1 MADLLKEEKHE
12 TSEILQLV
20 GFKIGQEEF
29 GINILSVHE
38 IIKVIDITTVPN
50 ASDYIA
56 GVINLRG
63 RIIPI
68 VHLRKRLKMPV
79 IETNKNTRIIVV
91 EINEKTIG
99 FIVDEVQEVL
109 RISTDITE
117 KPPELVS
124 GLDSEYITSVA
135 KLEDRLLILLD
146 LEKTL
151 ANDDIKELNSIASKN
166 KNIVNWPIK
175 LIIVFDN

>member
-1 MADLLKEEKHE
+1 MSEEIKEIKNE

-20 GFKIGQEEF
+20 GFKIGNEEF
-29 GINILSVHE
+29 GINILVVQE

-50 ASDYIA
+50 ASNYIA

-63 RIIPI
+63 RITPI
-68 VHLRKRLKMPV
+68 VHLRKRLHLPIIKH
-79 IETNKNTRIIVV
+79 NKDTRIIVV
-91 EINEKTIG
+91 EIEGKTIG

-109 RISTDITE
+109 RISTNITE

-124 GLDSEYITSVA
+124 DVESEYITAVA

-146 LEKTL
+146 IDKTL
-151 ANDDIKELNSIASKN
+151 ANEELKELEAT
-166 KNIVNWPIK
+166 V
-175 LIIVFDN
+175 D

>member
-1 MADLLKEEKHE
+1 MADIAQEEKRD
-12 TSEILQLV
+12 TTEILQLV

-29 GINILSVHE
+29 GINILAVHE

-68 VHLRKRLKMPV
+68 VHLRKRLHMPV
-79 IETNKNTRIIVV
+79 IETDKNTRIIVV

-99 FIVDEVQEVL
+99 FVVDEVQEVL

-117 KPPELVS
+117 KPPELVA
-124 GLDSEYITSVA
+124 GLDSEYITAVA

-151 ANDDIKELNSIASKN
+151 ANDELEELETVSGK
-166 KNIVNWPIK
+166 
-175 LIIVFDN
+175 

>member
-1 MADLLKEEKHE
+1 MAEIEQEEKKN

-29 GINILSVHE
+29 GINILAVQE
-38 IIKVIDITTVPN
+38 IIKIIDITKVPN
-50 ASDYIA
+50 ASEYIE

-68 VHLRKRLKMPV
+68 VHLRKRLRMPV
-79 IETNKNTRIIVV
+79 IEMDKNSRIIVV
-91 EINEKTIG
+91 EISGKTVG

-117 KPPELVS
+117 KPPELAS
-124 GLDSEYITSVA
+124 GVDSDYIVAVA
-135 KLEDRLLILLD
+135 KLDDRLLILLD

-151 ANDDIKELNSIASKN
+151 ANDELEELDKVAEK
-166 KNIVNWPIK
+166 
-175 LIIVFDN
+175 

>member
-1 MADLLKEEKHE
+1 MTNIKREEKHE
-12 TSEILQLV
+12 NSEILQLV

-29 GINILSVHE
+29 GINILAVQE
-38 IIKVIDITTVPN
+38 IIKIIDITTVPN
-50 ASDYIA
+50 ASEYIA

-68 VHLRKRLKMPV
+68 VHLRKRLRLPV
-79 IETNKNTRIIVV
+79 IETDKNTRIIVV

-109 RISTDITE
+109 RISTEITE

-124 GLDSEYITSVA
+124 SINSDYITSVA
-135 KLEDRLLILLD
+135 KLDDRLLILLD

-151 ANDDIKELNSIASKN
+151 ANDQLKELETISN
-166 KNIVNWPIK
+166 
-175 LIIVFDN
+175 

>member
-1 MADLLKEEKHE
+1 MADKAQEEKRDA
-12 TSEILQLV
+12 SEILQLV

-29 GINILSVHE
+29 GINILAVHE
-38 IIKVIDITTVPN
+38 IIKIIDITTVPN
-50 ASDYIA
+50 ASEYIA

-68 VHLRKRLKMPV
+68 VHLRKRLHMPI
-79 IETNKNTRIIVV
+79 IETDKNTRIIVV
-91 EINEKTIG
+91 EINGKTIG

-117 KPPELVS
+117 KPPELVAS
-124 GLDSEYITSVA
+124 VDSEYITAVA
-135 KLEDRLLILLD
+135 KLEDRLIILLD

-151 ANDDIKELNSIASKN
+151 ANDNTDELETVSK
-166 KNIVNWPIK
+166 K
-175 LIIVFDN
+175 

>member
-1 MADLLKEEKHE
+1 MTEIEQEQKD

-29 GINILSVHE
+29 GINILAVQE
-38 IIKVIDITTVPN
+38 IIKIIDITKVPN
-50 ASDYIA
+50 ASEYIE

-68 VHLRKRLKMPV
+68 VHLRKRLGMPV
-79 IETNKNTRIIVV
+79 IEMDKNTRIIVV
-91 EINEKTIG
+91 EISGKTIG

-124 GLDSEYITSVA
+124 GVDSDYIVSVA
-135 KLEDRLLILLD
+135 KLDDRLLILLD
-146 LEKTL
+146 LEKGL
-151 ANDDIKELNSIASKN
+151 ANDELEDLDKASIK
-166 KNIVNWPIK
+166 
-175 LIIVFDN
+175 

>member
-1 MADLLKEEKHE
+1 MADLAHEEKQSA
-12 TSEILQLV
+12 SEILQLV

-29 GINILSVHE
+29 GINILAVHE

-50 ASDYIA
+50 ASEYIA

-68 VHLRKRLKMPV
+68 VHLRKRLHMPV
-79 IETNKNTRIIVV
+79 IETDKNTRIIVV
-91 EINEKTIG
+91 EINGKTIG
-99 FIVDEVQEVL
+99 FVVDEVLEVL

-117 KPPELVS
+117 KPPELVAS
-124 GLDSEYITSVA
+124 VDSEYITAVA

-151 ANDDIKELNSIASKN
+151 ANDDLDELEKVSTK
-166 KNIVNWPIK
+166 
-175 LIIVFDN
+175 

>member
-1 MADLLKEEKHE
+1 MTEVAQEEKKD

-29 GINILSVHE
+29 GINILAVQE
-38 IIKVIDITTVPN
+38 IIKIIDITKVPN
-50 ASDYIA
+50 ASEYIE

-68 VHLRKRLKMPV
+68 VHLRKRLGMPI
-79 IETNKNTRIIVV
+79 IEMDKNTRIIVV
-91 EINEKTIG
+91 EISGKTIG

-109 RISTDITE
+109 RISTDVTE

-124 GLDSEYITSVA
+124 GVDSDFIVAVA
-135 KLEDRLLILLD
+135 KLEERLLILLD
-146 LEKTL
+146 LDKTL
-151 ANDDIKELNSIASKN
+151 ANDELEELKAVAEK
-166 KNIVNWPIK
+166 
-175 LIIVFDN
+175 

>member
-1 MADLLKEEKHE
+1 MAEVETTKEDKKE

-20 GFKIGQEEF
+20 GFKIGMEEF
-29 GINILSVHE
+29 GINILAVQE
-38 IIKVIDITTVPN
+38 IIKIIDITKVPN
-50 ASDYIA
+50 ASEYIE

-68 VHLRKRLKMPV
+68 VHLRKRLGMPI
-79 IETNKNTRIIVV
+79 IEMDKNTRIIVV
-91 EINEKTIG
+91 EISGKTIG

-124 GLDSEYITSVA
+124 GVDSDYITAVA
-135 KLEDRLLILLD
+135 KLDERLLILLD

-151 ANDDIKELNSIASKN
+151 ANEDLEELEQVAEN
-166 KNIVNWPIK
+166 K
-175 LIIVFDN
+175 

>member
-1 MADLLKEEKHE
+1 MAEIEQEEKKN

-29 GINILSVHE
+29 GINILAVQE
-38 IIKVIDITTVPN
+38 IIKIIDITKVPN
-50 ASDYIA
+50 ASEYIE

-68 VHLRKRLKMPV
+68 VHLRKRLRMPV
-79 IETNKNTRIIVV
+79 IEMDKNSRIIVV
-91 EINEKTIG
+91 EISGKTVG

-117 KPPELVS
+117 KPPELAS
-124 GLDSEYITSVA
+124 GVDSDYIVAVA
-135 KLEDRLLILLD
+135 KLDDRLLILLD

-151 ANDDIKELNSIASKN
+151 ANDELEELDRVAEK
-166 KNIVNWPIK
+166 
-175 LIIVFDN
+175 

>member
-1 MADLLKEEKHE
+1 MTDVAVEEKKK

-20 GFKIGQEEF
+20 SFKIGREEF
-29 GINILSVHE
+29 GIDILAVQE
-38 IIKVIDITTVPN
+38 IIKMIEITKVPN
-50 ASDYIA
+50 APDFIE

-68 VHLRKRLKMPV
+68 IYLRKRLGMPV
-79 IETNKNTRIIVV
+79 VENTKNTRIVVV
-91 EINEKTIG
+91 EISEKTVG

-124 GLDSEYITSVA
+124 GIESDYITAVA
-135 KLEDRLLILLD
+135 KLEDRLLILLELD
-146 LEKTL
+146 RIL
-151 ANDDIKELNSIASKN
+151 ANEDLNLLEN
-166 KNIVNWPIK
+166 
-175 LIIVFDN
+175 

>member
-1 MADLLKEEKHE
+1 MTNIKSPEKKEA
-12 TSEILQLV
+12 SEVLQLV
-20 GFKIGQEEF
+20 GFKIGNEEF
-29 GINILSVHE
+29 GINILAVQE
-38 IIKVIDITTVPN
+38 IIKIIDITTVPN

-68 VHLRKRLKMPV
+68 VHLRKRLHLPV
-79 IETNKNTRIIVV
+79 IEPDKNTRIIVV
-91 EINEKTIG
+91 EINDKTIG
-99 FIVDEVQEVL
+99 FIVDEVLEVL

-117 KPPELVS
+117 KPPELVAGINS
-124 GLDSEYITSVA
+124 DYITSVA

-151 ANDDIKELNSIASKN
+151 ANDQLKELDNVSN
-166 KNIVNWPIK
+166 K
-175 LIIVFDN
+175 

>member
-1 MADLLKEEKHE
+1 MDATMTNVKQEEKRE

-29 GINILSVHE
+29 GINILAVQE
-38 IIKVIDITTVPN
+38 IIKIIDITTVPN

-68 VHLRKRLKMPV
+68 VHLRKRLHLPV
-79 IETNKNTRIIVV
+79 IETDKNTRIIVV

-124 GLDSEYITSVA
+124 GVDSDYITSVA

-151 ANDDIKELNSIASKN
+151 ANDDLDELESAAK
-166 KNIVNWPIK
+166 
-175 LIIVFDN
+175 

>member
-1 MADLLKEEKHE
+1 MADMVQEEKQDA
-12 TSEILQLV
+12 SEILQLV

-29 GINILSVHE
+29 GINILAVQE
-38 IIKVIDITTVPN
+38 IIKIIDITTVPN
-50 ASDYIA
+50 ASEYIA

-68 VHLRKRLKMPV
+68 VHLRKRLHMPI
-79 IETNKNTRIIVV
+79 IETDKNTRIIVV
-91 EINEKTIG
+91 EINGKTIG

-117 KPPELVS
+117 KPPELVAS
-124 GLDSEYITSVA
+124 VDSEYITAVA
-135 KLEDRLLILLD
+135 KLEDRLIILLD

-151 ANDDIKELNSIASKN
+151 ANDNTDELETVSK
-166 KNIVNWPIK
+166 K
-175 LIIVFDN
+175 

>member
-1 MADLLKEEKHE
+1 MTDVMQEEKRD

-29 GINILSVHE
+29 GINILAVQE
-38 IIKVIDITTVPN
+38 IIKIIDITRVPN
-50 ASDYIA
+50 ASEFIE

-68 VHLRKRLKMPV
+68 VHLRKRLGMPV
-79 IETNKNTRIIVV
+79 IETDKNTRIIVV
-91 EINEKTIG
+91 EINDKTIG

-109 RISTDITE
+109 RISADITE

-124 GLDSEYITSVA
+124 GVDSEYITAVA
-135 KLEDRLLILLD
+135 KLDDRLLILLD

-151 ANDDIKELNSIASKN
+151 ANYELEELDSVASN
-166 KNIVNWPIK
+166 
-175 LIIVFDN
+175 

>member
-1 MADLLKEEKHE
+1 MADIAQEEKRDN
-12 TSEILQLV
+12 TEILQLV

-29 GINILSVHE
+29 GINILAVHE
-38 IIKVIDITTVPN
+38 IIKIIDITTVPN

-68 VHLRKRLKMPV
+68 VHLRKRLHMPV
-79 IETNKNTRIIVV
+79 IETDKNTRIIVV
-91 EINEKTIG
+91 EISEKTIG
-99 FIVDEVQEVL
+99 FVVDEVQEVL

-117 KPPELVS
+117 KPPELVA
-124 GLDSEYITSVA
+124 GLDSEYITAVA

-151 ANDDIKELNSIASKN
+151 ANDELEELETVSAK
-166 KNIVNWPIK
+166 
-175 LIIVFDN
+175 

>member
-1 MADLLKEEKHE
+1 MADIAQEEKRDAA
-12 TSEILQLV
+12 EILQLV

-29 GINILSVHE
+29 GINILAVHE

-68 VHLRKRLKMPV
+68 VHLRKRLHMPV
-79 IETNKNTRIIVV
+79 IETDKNTRIIVV
-91 EINEKTIG
+91 EIKEKTIG
-99 FIVDEVQEVL
+99 FVVDEVQEVL

-117 KPPELVS
+117 KPPELVA
-124 GLDSEYITSVA
+124 GLDSEYITAVA

-151 ANDDIKELNSIASKN
+151 ANDELEELETVSGK
-166 KNIVNWPIK
+166 
-175 LIIVFDN
+175 

>member
-1 MADLLKEEKHE
+1 MTNSKSEEKKD

-20 GFKIGQEEF
+20 GFKIGNEEF
-29 GINILSVHE
+29 GINILAVQE
-38 IIKVIDITTVPN
+38 IIKIIDITTVPN

-68 VHLRKRLKMPV
+68 VHLRKRLLLPI
-79 IETNKNTRIIVV
+79 IETDKNTRIIVV
-91 EINEKTIG
+91 EINDKTIG
-99 FIVDEVQEVL
+99 FIVDEVLEVL

-124 GLDSEYITSVA
+124 GINSDYITSVA

-151 ANDDIKELNSIASKN
+151 ANDQLKELDNVTSK
-166 KNIVNWPIK
+166 
-175 LIIVFDN
+175 

>member
-1 MADLLKEEKHE
+1 MADVAQKEKHDA
-12 TSEILQLV
+12 SEILQLV

-29 GINILSVHE
+29 GINILAVQE
-38 IIKVIDITTVPN
+38 IFKVIDITTVPN
-50 ASDYIA
+50 ASEYIA

-68 VHLRKRLKMPV
+68 VHLRKRLHMPI
-79 IETNKNTRIIVV
+79 IETDKNTRIIVV

-99 FIVDEVQEVL
+99 FVVDEVQEVL

-117 KPPELVS
+117 KPPELVACV
-124 GLDSEYITSVA
+124 DSEYITAVA

-151 ANDDIKELNSIASKN
+151 ANDDLDELDKVSTK
-166 KNIVNWPIK
+166 
-175 LIIVFDN
+175 

>member
-1 MADLLKEEKHE
+1 MSDVKDGKVENNK
-12 TSEILQLV
+12 ILQLV

-29 GINILSVHE
+29 GINILAVQE
-38 IIKVIDITTVPN
+38 IIKIIDITTVPN

-68 VHLRKRLKMPV
+68 VHLRKRLHLPV
-79 IETNKNTRIIVV
+79 IETDKNTRIIVV
-91 EINEKTIG
+91 EIEGKTIG

-117 KPPELVS
+117 KPPELVA
-124 GLDSEYITSVA
+124 GVDSEYITAVA
-135 KLEDRLLILLD
+135 KLDNRLLILLD
-146 LEKTL
+146 LDKTL
-151 ANDDIKELNSIASKN
+151 ANDDLEELNNVASK
-166 KNIVNWPIK
+166 
-175 LIIVFDN
+175 

>member
-1 MADLLKEEKHE
+1 MAEVEATKEEKKE

-20 GFKIGQEEF
+20 GFKIGMEEF
-29 GINILSVHE
+29 GINILAVQE
-38 IIKVIDITTVPN
+38 IIKIIDITKVPN
-50 ASDYIA
+50 ASEYIE

-68 VHLRKRLKMPV
+68 VHLRKRLGMPI
-79 IETNKNTRIIVV
+79 IEMDKNTRIIVV
-91 EINEKTIG
+91 EISGKTIG

-124 GLDSEYITSVA
+124 GVDSDYITAVA
-135 KLEDRLLILLD
+135 KLEERLLILLD

-151 ANDDIKELNSIASKN
+151 ANEELEELEQVSEK
-166 KNIVNWPIK
+166 
-175 LIIVFDN
+175 

>member
-1 MADLLKEEKHE
+1 MAEVVEEKKKE

-29 GINILSVHE
+29 GINILAVQE
-38 IIKVIDITTVPN
+38 IIKIIDITKVPN
-50 ASDYIA
+50 ASDYIE

-68 VHLRKRLKMPV
+68 VHLRKRLGMPV
-79 IETNKNTRIIVV
+79 IEMDKNSRIIVV
-91 EINEKTIG
+91 EVCGKTIG

-124 GLDSEYITSVA
+124 GVHSDYIVAVA
-135 KLEDRLLILLD
+135 KLEERLLILLD
-146 LEKTL
+146 LDKAL
-151 ANDDIKELNSIASKN
+151 ANDELEELEKVAEK
-166 KNIVNWPIK
+166 
-175 LIIVFDN
+175 

>member
-1 MADLLKEEKHE
+1 MENKMTNSKSEEKKD

-20 GFKIGQEEF
+20 GFKIGNEEF
-29 GINILSVHE
+29 GINILAVQE
-38 IIKVIDITTVPN
+38 IIKIIDITTVPN

-68 VHLRKRLKMPV
+68 VHLRKRLLLPI
-79 IETNKNTRIIVV
+79 IETDKNTRIIVV
-91 EINEKTIG
+91 EINDKTIG
-99 FIVDEVQEVL
+99 FIVDEVLEVL

-124 GLDSEYITSVA
+124 GINSDYITSVA

-151 ANDDIKELNSIASKN
+151 ANDQLKELDNVTSK
-166 KNIVNWPIK
+166 
-175 LIIVFDN
+175 

>member
-1 MADLLKEEKHE
+1 MAEIEQEEKKT

-29 GINILSVHE
+29 GINILAVQE
-38 IIKVIDITTVPN
+38 IIKIIDITKVPN
-50 ASDYIA
+50 ASEYIE

-68 VHLRKRLKMPV
+68 VHLRKRLRMPV
-79 IETNKNTRIIVV
+79 IEMDKNSRIIVV
-91 EINEKTIG
+91 EISGKTVG

-117 KPPELVS
+117 KPPELAS
-124 GLDSEYITSVA
+124 GVDSDYIVAVA
-135 KLEDRLLILLD
+135 KLDDRLLILLD

-151 ANDDIKELNSIASKN
+151 ANDELEELDRVAEK
-166 KNIVNWPIK
+166 
-175 LIIVFDN
+175 

>member
-1 MADLLKEEKHE
+1 MAEIEQEENKN

-29 GINILSVHE
+29 GINILAVQE
-38 IIKVIDITTVPN
+38 IIKIIDITKVPN
-50 ASDYIA
+50 ASEYIE

-68 VHLRKRLKMPV
+68 VHLRKRLRMPV
-79 IETNKNTRIIVV
+79 IEMDKNSRIIVV
-91 EINEKTIG
+91 EISGKTVG

-109 RISTDITE
+109 RISSDITE
-117 KPPELVS
+117 KPPELAS
-124 GLDSEYITSVA
+124 GVDSDYIVAVA
-135 KLEDRLLILLD
+135 KLDDRLLILLD

-151 ANDDIKELNSIASKN
+151 ANDELEELDRVAEK
-166 KNIVNWPIK
+166 
-175 LIIVFDN
+175 

>member
-1 MADLLKEEKHE
+1 MTNIKEEEKHE

-29 GINILSVHE
+29 GINILAVQE
-38 IIKVIDITTVPN
+38 IIKIIDITTVPN

-68 VHLRKRLKMPV
+68 VHLRKRLRLPV
-79 IETNKNTRIIVV
+79 IETDKNTRIIVV

-109 RISTDITE
+109 RISTEITE

-124 GLDSEYITSVA
+124 GVDSEYITSVA

-151 ANDDIKELNSIASKN
+151 ANDELEELDSATNN
-166 KNIVNWPIK
+166 
-175 LIIVFDN
+175 

>member
-1 MADLLKEEKHE
+1 MTEIVKDK
-12 TSEILQLV
+12 TVDNSEILQLV

-29 GINILSVHE
+29 GINILAVQE
-38 IIKVIDITTVPN
+38 IIKIIDITTVPN

-68 VHLRKRLKMPV
+68 VHLRKRLHMPV
-79 IETNKNTRIIVV
+79 IETDKKTRIIVV
-91 EINEKTIG
+91 EINDKTIG
-99 FIVDEVQEVL
+99 FVVDEVQEVL

-117 KPPELVS
+117 KPPELVA
-124 GLDSEYITSVA
+124 GVDSEYITAVA
-135 KLEDRLLILLD
+135 KLENRLLILLD

-151 ANDDIKELNSIASKN
+151 ANDELEELNDVA
-166 KNIVNWPIK
+166 
-175 LIIVFDN
+175 LQ

>member
-1 MADLLKEEKHE
+1 MAETDKNEKVDN
-12 TSEILQLV
+12 SEILQLV

-29 GINILSVHE
+29 GINILAVQE
-38 IIKVIDITTVPN
+38 IIKIIDITTVPN

-68 VHLRKRLKMPV
+68 VHLRKRLNMPV
-79 IETNKNTRIIVV
+79 IETDKNTRIIVV
-91 EINEKTIG
+91 EINDKTIG
-99 FIVDEVQEVL
+99 FVVDEVQEVL

-124 GLDSEYITSVA
+124 GVDSEYITAVA
-135 KLEDRLLILLD
+135 KLENRLLILLD

-151 ANDDIKELNSIASKN
+151 ANDELEELENVSSK
-166 KNIVNWPIK
+166 K
-175 LIIVFDN
+175 

>member
-1 MADLLKEEKHE
+1 MTDIVKDK
-12 TSEILQLV
+12 TVDNSEILQLV

-29 GINILSVHE
+29 GINILAVQE
-38 IIKVIDITTVPN
+38 IIKIIDITTVPN

-68 VHLRKRLKMPV
+68 VHLRKRLHMPV
-79 IETNKNTRIIVV
+79 IETDKKTRIIVV
-91 EINEKTIG
+91 EINDKTIG
-99 FIVDEVQEVL
+99 FVVDEVQEVL

-117 KPPELVS
+117 KPPELVA
-124 GLDSEYITSVA
+124 GVDSEYITAVA
-135 KLEDRLLILLD
+135 KLENRLLILLD

-151 ANDDIKELNSIASKN
+151 ANEELEELNDVASQ
-166 KNIVNWPIK
+166 
-175 LIIVFDN
+175 

>member
-1 MADLLKEEKHE
+1 MTEVAQEEKKD

-29 GINILSVHE
+29 GINILAVQE
-38 IIKVIDITTVPN
+38 IIKIIDITKVPN
-50 ASDYIA
+50 ASEYIE

-68 VHLRKRLKMPV
+68 VHLRKRLGMPV
-79 IETNKNTRIIVV
+79 IEMDKNTRIIVV
-91 EINEKTIG
+91 EISGKTIG

-124 GLDSEYITSVA
+124 GVDSDYIVAVA
-135 KLEDRLLILLD
+135 KLDERLLILLD

-151 ANDDIKELNSIASKN
+151 ANDELDELEKVSEK
-166 KNIVNWPIK
+166 
-175 LIIVFDN
+175 